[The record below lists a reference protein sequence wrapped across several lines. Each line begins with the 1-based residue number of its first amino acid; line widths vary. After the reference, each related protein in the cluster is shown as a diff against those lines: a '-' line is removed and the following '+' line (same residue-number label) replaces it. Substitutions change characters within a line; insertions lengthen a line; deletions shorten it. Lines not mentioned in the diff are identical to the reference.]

1 MDTLTSLADE
11 YYEYARTVDG
21 HSLLWN
27 SSTEHLETWQSFS
40 PDAVAETQRRFGE
53 FAARADA
60 LKATTP
66 RERALKDAI
75 AFTARSSSVDLT
87 WNAAI
92 TATHPA
98 LGFVGMV
105 LVFGSRFN
113 LVTDDHADKYLEKIR
128 ALPAALEDLA
138 AVAEAEA
145 LLGVVGLSR
154 HLNGTADLIDNLLA
168 SADALDRL
176 AAQAPPSG
184 LEEVHAAAWIG
195 ELRQIVETAVLP
207 ALAEHGSRLRAIAER
222 GRDDDHPGLV

>member
-27 SSTEHLETWQSFS
+27 SSTEHLETWQAFS
-40 PDAVAETQRRFGE
+40 PDAVAAIQRGFGE

-75 AFTARSSSVDLT
+75 AFTARSSAVDLT

-92 TATHPA
+92 TGTHPA

-105 LVFGSRFN
+105 LVFGTRFN
-113 LVTDDHADKYLEKIR
+113 LITGEHADKYLEKMS
-128 ALPAALEDLA
+128 ALPAALDDLA
-138 AVAEAEA
+138 SVAEAEA
-145 LLGVVGLSR
+145 LLGVVGLAR
-154 HLNGTADLIDNLLA
+154 HLNGSADLVDNLLA
-168 SADALDRL
+168 SPDALDRL
-176 AAQAPPSG
+176 AAQAPPSD
-184 LEEVHAAAWIG
+184 LEEVQAAAWAG

-207 ALAEHGSRLRAIAER
+207 ALAEYATRLRALAER
-222 GRDDDHPGLV
+222 G